1 MSRIFG
7 RGELKEAIVMV
18 LASLGEVHGY
28 GILNEL
34 KERVGGGWKP
44 SPGAIYPALVAL
56 VESGHIATI
65 ERDGSRLYSLTERG
79 RRAAESV
86 GSASRWSILSDRAGT
101 SDPRISV
108 GILLDRFADESPLR
122 RRLAGTE
129 QRREIE
135 SILAR
140 TAVEIGQSLTEGDGD
155 G

>member
-1 MSRIFG
+1 
-7 RGELKEAIVMV
+7 MV

-56 VESGHIATI
+56 VESGHIETS
-65 ERDGSRLYSLTERG
+65 ERDGSRLYKLTERG
-79 RRAAESV
+79 RKAADSA
-86 GSASRWSILSDRAGT
+86 GSASRWATLSDRAET
-101 SDPRISV
+101 REDRISV
-108 GILLDRFADESPLR
+108 GVLLDRFADESPLR

-129 QRREIE
+129 QRQEID
-135 SILAR
+135 SILERA
-140 TAVEIGQSLTEGDGD
+140 AVEIEQSLTEGDGD

>member
-1 MSRIFG
+1 
-7 RGELKEAIVMV
+7 MV

-56 VESGHIATI
+56 VESGHIQTS
-65 ERDGSRLYSLTERG
+65 ERDGSRLYKLTERG
-79 RRAAESV
+79 RKAADSA
-86 GSASRWSILSDRAGT
+86 GSASRWSTLSDRAET
-101 SDPRISV
+101 REDRISV
-108 GILLDRFADESPLR
+108 GVLLDRFADESPLR

-129 QRREIE
+129 QRQEID
-135 SILAR
+135 SILERA
-140 TAVEIGQSLTEGDGD
+140 AVEIEQSLTEGDGD

>member
-56 VESGHIATI
+56 VESGHIQTS
-65 ERDGSRLYSLTERG
+65 ERDGSRLYKLTERG
-79 RRAAESV
+79 RKAADSA
-86 GSASRWSILSDRAGT
+86 GSASRWSTLSDRAET
-101 SDPRISV
+101 REDRISV
-108 GILLDRFADESPLR
+108 GVLLDRFADESPLR

-129 QRREIE
+129 QRQEID
-135 SILAR
+135 SILERA
-140 TAVEIGQSLTEGDGD
+140 AVEIEQSLTEGDGD

>member
-56 VESGHIATI
+56 VESGHIATT
-65 ERDGSRLYSLTERG
+65 EQDGSRLYSLTERG
-79 RRAAESV
+79 RRAAESA
-86 GSASRWSILSDRAGT
+86 GSASRWSTLSDRAE
-101 SDPRISV
+101 SRDPRVSIGV
-108 GILLDRFADESPLR
+108 LLDRFADESPLR

-129 QRREIE
+129 QRQTIE
-135 SILAR
+135 SILER
-140 TAVEIGQSLTEGDGD
+140 TAVEIEQSITEGDGD

>member
-1 MSRIFG
+1 
-7 RGELKEAIVMV
+7 MV

-56 VESGHIATI
+56 VESGHIETT

-79 RRAAESV
+79 RKAADTA
-86 GSASRWSILSDRAGT
+86 GSASRWSTLSDRAET
-101 SDPRISV
+101 RDSRISV
-108 GILLDRFADESPLR
+108 GVLLDQFADESTLR
-122 RRLAGTE
+122 RKLVGTE
-129 QRREIE
+129 QRQEIE
-135 SILAR
+135 SILER
-140 TAVEIGQSLTEGDGD
+140 TAVEIEQTLTEGDGD

>member
-56 VESGHIATI
+56 VESGHVATA

-79 RRAAESV
+79 RKAAESA
-86 GSASRWSILSDRAGT
+86 GSSSRWSTLSDRAET
-101 SDPRISV
+101 RDPRISV
-108 GILLDRFADESPLR
+108 GVLLDRFADESVLR

-129 QRREIE
+129 QRLVIE
-135 SILAR
+135 SILERA
-140 TAVEIGQSLTEGDGD
+140 TVEIEQALTEGDGD